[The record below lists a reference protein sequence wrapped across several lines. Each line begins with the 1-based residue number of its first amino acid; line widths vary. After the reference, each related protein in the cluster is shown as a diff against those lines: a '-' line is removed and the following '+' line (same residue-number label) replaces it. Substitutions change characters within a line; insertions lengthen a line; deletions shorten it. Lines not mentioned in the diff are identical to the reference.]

1 MNITNTIAFLAIL
14 TISLNSLA
22 NTFTTD
28 IHRRYGINSHIMHIP
43 LYLKKSE
50 KTKDKMVGTST
61 KRSKKIK
68 KKYTRKKIDYKYP
81 KPIRMER

>member
-43 LYLKKSE
+43 LYLKEIE
-50 KTKDKMVGTST
+50 KTKDKMVKTST

-68 KKYTRKKIDYKYP
+68 KKYTRKNIDYKYP

>member
-1 MNITNTIAFLAIL
+1 MNITNTIAFLTIL
-14 TISLNSLA
+14 TTSLNSLA

-43 LYLKKSE
+43 LYLKKGE

-61 KRSKKIK
+61 KRSKKTK

-81 KPIRMER
+81 KQIHMEL

>member
-28 IHRRYGINSHIMHIP
+28 IHRAYGINSHIMHIP
-43 LYLKKSE
+43 LYLKEVE
-50 KTKDKMVGTST
+50 KTKYKMVKTST
-61 KRSKKIK
+61 KRSKKTK
-68 KKYTRKKIDYKYP
+68 KKYTQKKIDYKYP